1 MVTINQPKWTLK
13 MVLEAN
19 KECKLTLT
27 LDPALTPAQQM
38 TSLLFAKDLFKSE
51 VLYSELNFRF
61 MFDESNPT
69 VEDEIIT

>member
-1 MVTINQPKWTLK
+1 

-27 LDPALTPAQQM
+27 LDSTLSPAQQM
-38 TSLLFAKDLFKSE
+38 TSLLFAKDLFKTE
-51 VLYSELNFRF
+51 VLNSELNFRF

-69 VEDEIIT
+69 VEDEIVT